1 MKSKT
6 FKKILAGIFLH
17 IIVYFLFG
25 GEYNIYNLWK
35 FRQKEKELHSEIQ
48 TSEEEKRQLM
58 TEIEMLKNDST
69 YIEKIAREEFKMGKP
84 DEKIYIVK
92 SKDDKW
98 ANLKRLYIREGS
110 DGGFEVISSPVCLSS
125 SRSF

>member
-6 FKKILAGIFLH
+6 FKTIFGSVFLVIIL
-17 IIVYFLFG
+17 YFLFG
-25 GEYNIYNLWK
+25 GDYNIYNLWK
-35 FRQKEKELHSEIQ
+35 YRQKEKDLRSEIQ
-48 TSEEEKRQLM
+48 TIDKEKEQLI

-84 DEKIYIVK
+84 NEKIYIVK

-98 ANLKRLYIREGS
+98 TNIKRLHTREGS
-110 DGGFEVISSPVCLSS
+110 DEESESIFLPGYLF
-125 SRSF
+125 

>member
-6 FKKILAGIFLH
+6 FKRILVGVFL
-17 IIVYFLFG
+17 IIVVYFLFG

-35 FRQKEKELHSEIQ
+35 IRQKEKDLRAEIRRSVQEREQLTTEIQ
-48 TSEEEKRQLM
+48 
-58 TEIEMLKNDST
+58 MLKNDST

-92 SKDDKW
+92 SKDDK
-98 ANLKRLYIREGS
+98 
-110 DGGFEVISSPVCLSS
+110 
-125 SRSF
+125 